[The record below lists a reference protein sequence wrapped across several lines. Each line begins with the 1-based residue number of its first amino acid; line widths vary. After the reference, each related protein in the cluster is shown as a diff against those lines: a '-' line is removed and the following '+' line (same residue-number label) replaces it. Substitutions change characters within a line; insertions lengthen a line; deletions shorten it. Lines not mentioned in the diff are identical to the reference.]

1 MLVSIIY
8 LLIVVL
14 LLVSM
19 WKVYEK
25 AGRQGWEGI
34 IPIYNLYVMLQIINR
49 PWWWLLIMIFV
60 PIANIIFSIIAL
72 KEFLEKFGKGIGFTI
87 ATIFFPFITFPMLA
101 FEMIS
106 SRMNNS
112 FYIFRINRRFAGFHL
127 SANSFNKSLMI
138 SCTFTD
144 HPRNYSQES
153 KANVSP
159 R

>member
-60 PIANIIFSIIAL
+60 PIANIIFSIIAMFALRKTAVRGEIRQL
-72 KEFLEKFGKGIGFTI
+72 KDRSCAASPSPG
-87 ATIFFPFITFPMLA
+87 
-101 FEMIS
+101 IS
-106 SRMNNS
+106 SV
-112 FYIFRINRRFAGFHL
+112 Y
-127 SANSFNKSLMI
+127 
-138 SCTFTD
+138 TD
-144 HPRNYSQES
+144 QRS
-153 KANVSP
+153 
-159 R
+159 

>member
-72 KEFLEKFGKGIGFTI
+72 KEFL
-87 ATIFFPFITFPMLA
+87 
-101 FEMIS
+101 
-106 SRMNNS
+106 N
-112 FYIFRINRRFAGFHL
+112 
-127 SANSFNKSLMI
+127 
-138 SCTFTD
+138 
-144 HPRNYSQES
+144 
-153 KANVSP
+153 
-159 R
+159 

>member
-72 KEFLEKFGKGIGFTI
+72 KEFLEKFGKGIGSPLQLFS
-87 ATIFFPFITFPMLA
+87 FPL
-101 FEMIS
+101 S
-106 SRMNNS
+106 LSR
-112 FYIFRINRRFAGFHL
+112 
-127 SANSFNKSLMI
+127 
-138 SCTFTD
+138 C
-144 HPRNYSQES
+144 
-153 KANVSP
+153 
-159 R
+159 

>member
-72 KEFLEKFGKGIGFTI
+72 KEFLEKFGKRHWIHHCNYFLS
-87 ATIFFPFITFPMLA
+87 FITFPMLA
-101 FEMIS
+101 FGDDQFKNE
-106 SRMNNS
+106 
-112 FYIFRINRRFAGFHL
+112 
-127 SANSFNKSLMI
+127 
-138 SCTFTD
+138 
-144 HPRNYSQES
+144 
-153 KANVSP
+153 
-159 R
+159 

>member
-72 KEFLEKFGKGIGFTI
+72 KEFLEKLPLIS
-87 ATIFFPFITFPMLA
+87 PFVP
-101 FEMIS
+101 MIS
-106 SRMNNS
+106 NVREPEVNAH
-112 FYIFRINRRFAGFHL
+112 IFRSITAP
-127 SANSFNKSLMI
+127 SSI
-138 SCTFTD
+138 SIVTT
-144 HPRNYSQES
+144 
-153 KANVSP
+153 
-159 R
+159 

>member
-1 MLVSIIY
+1 MLGSIIY

-72 KEFLEKFGKGIGFTI
+72 KEFLEKALDSPSQLFSSLIS
-87 ATIFFPFITFPMLA
+87 PSRYQHS
-101 FEMIS
+101 EMIS
-106 SRMNNS
+106 LRMNNS
-112 FYIFRINRRFAGFHL
+112 LHICKIKTGKVPVFLRI
-127 SANSFNKSLMI
+127 SLDMTYQR
-138 SCTFTD
+138 S
-144 HPRNYSQES
+144 
-153 KANVSP
+153 
-159 R
+159 

>member
-1 MLVSIIY
+1 MLGSIIY

-72 KEFLEKFGKGIGFTI
+72 KEFLEKFGKGIGF
-87 ATIFFPFITFPMLA
+87 
-101 FEMIS
+101 
-106 SRMNNS
+106 
-112 FYIFRINRRFAGFHL
+112 H
-127 SANSFNKSLMI
+127 
-138 SCTFTD
+138 
-144 HPRNYSQES
+144 HRNYFLPLYHLPDTSI
-153 KANVSP
+153 
-159 R
+159 RR

>member
-19 WKVYEK
+19 WKVYEN

-101 FEMIS
+101 FGDDQS
-106 SRMNNS
+106 DRLRKNGKG
-112 FYIFRINRRFAGFHL
+112 RIKSYRDRFMWNYVERCQWFIAGKCCSGGGVHGFIDL
-127 SANSFNKSLMI
+127 GKGAFK
-138 SCTFTD
+138 
-144 HPRNYSQES
+144 
-153 KANVSP
+153 
-159 R
+159 

>member
-72 KEFLEKFGKGIGFTI
+72 KEFLEKFGKVLDLPLQLFS
-87 ATIFFPFITFPMLA
+87 FPL
-101 FEMIS
+101 S
-106 SRMNNS
+106 LSR
-112 FYIFRINRRFAGFHL
+112 
-127 SANSFNKSLMI
+127 
-138 SCTFTD
+138 C
-144 HPRNYSQES
+144 
-153 KANVSP
+153 
-159 R
+159 

>member
-72 KEFLEKFGKGIGFTI
+72 KEFLEKFGKGIGFTM

-101 FEMIS
+101 FGDDQFKNE
-106 SRMNNS
+106 
-112 FYIFRINRRFAGFHL
+112 
-127 SANSFNKSLMI
+127 
-138 SCTFTD
+138 
-144 HPRNYSQES
+144 
-153 KANVSP
+153 
-159 R
+159 

>member
-72 KEFLEKFGKGIGFTI
+72 IDFLEKFG
-87 ATIFFPFITFPMLA
+87 
-101 FEMIS
+101 
-106 SRMNNS
+106 
-112 FYIFRINRRFAGFHL
+112 
-127 SANSFNKSLMI
+127 
-138 SCTFTD
+138 
-144 HPRNYSQES
+144 
-153 KANVSP
+153 
-159 R
+159 

>member
-25 AGRQGWEGI
+25 AGRQGWEG
-34 IPIYNLYVMLQIINR
+34 IYNLYVMLQIINR

-101 FEMIS
+101 FGDDQFKNE
-106 SRMNNS
+106 
-112 FYIFRINRRFAGFHL
+112 
-127 SANSFNKSLMI
+127 
-138 SCTFTD
+138 
-144 HPRNYSQES
+144 
-153 KANVSP
+153 
-159 R
+159 

>member
-60 PIANIIFSIIAL
+60 PIAMMFSIPP
-72 KEFLEKFGKGIGFTI
+72 K
-87 ATIFFPFITFPMLA
+87 AT
-101 FEMIS
+101 
-106 SRMNNS
+106 
-112 FYIFRINRRFAGFHL
+112 FA
-127 SANSFNKSLMI
+127 
-138 SCTFTD
+138 
-144 HPRNYSQES
+144 
-153 KANVSP
+153 
-159 R
+159 